1 MPPSPEP
8 VEPIALE
15 IRLLDR
21 TEAGYPIEMTLTNTQ
36 QVFRGQLAAS
46 VLPWTATGDARA
58 AGQRLFTALFTSADL
73 IKGWGVAQGKSK
85 QMRLRLRI
93 DPLELHALPWELLC
107 DEIDLLAAD
116 ADTPFSRY
124 LAVSRA
130 WGTAIDERP
139 IRVLAVISNPID
151 LKDRYPDLASADIE
165 AETQAL
171 QAAVGSAAQ
180 LDFLVAPVTLERLET
195 ELRNKYH
202 ILHFIGH
209 GAFSE
214 NKKQAALLMQ
224 DADGKARLVRDV
236 DFAGMLNRLQAPPHL
251 VVLAA
256 CQSAQQSSS
265 AAFTGLGPQLVQ
277 IGLPAVISMQ
287 ENVTVLT
294 ARQFAAT
301 FYQRLLE
308 HGTVDLAMNE
318 ARGTLITNGRFDAAV
333 PVLFMRLPDGRLWW
347 ATALQKKSS
356 ARSTSMADEDSK
368 SRSGGVNISGKTKVG
383 GGIYQADKISQIDN
397 RTINRSGGTDIDA
410 RGGTVSITG
419 DVVGR
424 DKITTTITNT
434 GLSAADF
441 AKAFDVIY
449 QRIATRPADEQT
461 DIRDAVDAIK
471 AEAKKEAVDGKQ
483 PDEKMVKLS
492 AQALVTTAPDLLK
505 DIADVALATLTLPA
519 AGVMA
524 IIRKVLEKA
533 KA

>member
-1 MPPSPEP
+1 
-8 VEPIALE
+8 
-15 IRLLDR
+15 
-21 TEAGYPIEMTLTNTQ
+21 
-36 QVFRGQLAAS
+36 
-46 VLPWTATGDARA
+46 
-58 AGQRLFTALFTSADL
+58 
-73 IKGWGVAQGKSK
+73 
-85 QMRLRLRI
+85 
-93 DPLELHALPWELLC
+93 
-107 DEIDLLAAD
+107 
-116 ADTPFSRY
+116 
-124 LAVSRA
+124 
-130 WGTAIDERP
+130 
-139 IRVLAVISNPID
+139 
-151 LKDRYPDLASADIE
+151 
-165 AETQAL
+165 
-171 QAAVGSAAQ
+171 
-180 LDFLVAPVTLERLET
+180 
-195 ELRNKYH
+195 
-202 ILHFIGH
+202 
-209 GAFSE
+209 
-214 NKKQAALLMQ
+214 
-224 DADGKARLVRDV
+224 
-236 DFAGMLNRLQAPPHL
+236 
-251 VVLAA
+251 
-256 CQSAQQSSS
+256 
-265 AAFTGLGPQLVQ
+265 
-277 IGLPAVISMQ
+277 
-287 ENVTVLT
+287 
-294 ARQFAAT
+294 
-301 FYQRLLE
+301 
-308 HGTVDLAMNE
+308 
-318 ARGTLITNGRFDAAV
+318 
-333 PVLFMRLPDGRLWW
+333 LWW
-347 ATALQKKSS
+347 ATSLQKKSS

-505 DIADVALATLTLPA
+505 DIADVALATLTSPA